1 MGGLTKSQIA
11 RLAKLPDDHRV
22 VGEREGS
29 PVVEHPGGWLVC
41 VHQNGQLAATP
52 LVSRVRSYLHVARC

>member
-1 MGGLTKSQIA
+1 MDGLTQSQIA

-29 PVVEHPGGWLVC
+29 PVVECPDGRLVC
-41 VHQNGQLAATP
+41 VHQNGQLVATT
-52 LVSRVRSYLHVARC
+52 LVSRVQSYLHVARC